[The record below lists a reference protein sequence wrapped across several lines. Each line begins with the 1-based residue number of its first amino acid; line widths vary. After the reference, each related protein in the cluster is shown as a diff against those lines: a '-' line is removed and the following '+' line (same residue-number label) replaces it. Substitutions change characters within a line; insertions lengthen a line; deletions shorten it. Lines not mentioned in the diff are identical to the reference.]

1 MELIIIILI
10 SILAILIISLMMKM
24 NVKELEKIALDAE
37 LNKIAEKYPNNIEI
51 CKTILKKFSCTRC
64 SCFR

>member
-24 NVKELEKIALDAE
+24 NVKELEKIALAPE

-51 CKTILKKFSCTRC
+51 CKTILKKIKK
-64 SCFR
+64 